1 MVLTIIGVAVF
12 IVSIVAMIVAS
23 KALPKTIRLVVLII
37 LVELVCVSGV
47 LIAMGLDNMGL
58 MD

>member
-1 MVLTIIGVAVF
+1 MVLTIIGIAVF
-12 IVSIVAMIVAS
+12 IVSIIAMIVAS
-23 KALPKTIRLVVLII
+23 KVLPKTIRLVVLII